1 MASAPRGSRYV
12 GRAGELARLDALVD
26 DVAAGRRRVLLVG
39 GEAGIG
45 KTRTVSELAERA
57 RARGARV
64 LWGRC
69 PEAEG
74 APDFW
79 PFVQMVRAFAEG
91 AAPDAL
97 RSALSG
103 AEDLAR
109 LVPELGARVP
119 GLAAA
124 TPALDA
130 SQARFRL
137 FDAAASFARR
147 LAREAP
153 LLLVFDDLHFADP
166 SSLRLLE
173 FVARDP
179 EPAALGIAC
188 TWRDT
193 DVTPDAPAALCV
205 AELAR
210 APGAERVML
219 RGLEEPELATYLE
232 HAVGVTPSAAVLAD
246 LHRRSEGNPFFAA
259 ELLRLLAGDGEHAA
273 GPAGTLP
280 PSVRAV
286 VGRRLERLPAETRAA
301 LEVAAVV
308 GREFSLPRLELAAER
323 TRVELLERLEP
334 AVAARV
340 VEAVDAASGRYRFAH
355 AVIREVLY
363 DGLPLTQRLA
373 LHERVGKA
381 IEALHGADRDDHLA
395 ELAHHFC
402 AAAPLGHADV
412 AVEYARRAAERAC
425 ERLGFE
431 EAALLY
437 RRALDALGLGDDDSP
452 RRCDLLVGLGVA
464 QHRSGA
470 IPAGAER
477 LAEALALAQRLDDPE
492 RILRAILGP
501 GWFVGDTFPIS
512 DLGEAPALER
522 ALARIPGDS
531 ALVAEAV
538 SFLATRLFWVGRLE
552 EADRE
557 SARAVAIARRVG
569 DPRRLGRCL
578 EARHWVLGGPD
589 HLAEREALAG
599 ELLAVAEA
607 AGDVEMQCAAHRWRA
622 TDALERGDGAG
633 FERELA
639 ACASVARRTR
649 QPFFRFFAAAL
660 RALDAL
666 VSGRLEEAERRA
678 QRVLEASLRS
688 GYASGA
694 SSMATLLMLVRWHR
708 GDLEGAL
715 ALTAEGLRQ
724 RNTITQVLRVARA
737 AFEAEAGRPAEGRA
751 VLEEVLSGEP
761 LPRNRSF
768 TGVGMMLARICERIG
783 AVDRAPA
790 VYALLEP
797 YADRNATIGLSNL
810 TVLSSVASPLG
821 GLSAL
826 LGRYDEAE
834 RHLERAVALETRTGS
849 QAWLALTQLRY
860 ARMLAARGR
869 AGRPRARAGAR
880 GGRARRGPAA
890 RLRGVPRRGRG
901 ALARARGGLR
911 GRRAGASRRR
921 RRRLGART
929 LRARGRRLGRRAR
942 RRAVPAARRARP
954 ARPRAPPRASGRG
967 AARAR
972 PLRGE
977 RWASGRRGGRRGRR
991 RPCARRRRQGRV
1003 PRAARRAGRG
1013 ARRGRALPRRGARRA
1028 GAGGDRR
1035 PHRGDRARRRARRPR
1050 PDRGLGRRARAS
1062 SGDARGARRAQAL
1075 AQRAARARRP
1085 PRSAHPHGA
1094 LLRLPPRPDAPDRL
1108 GAVSR
1113 GFRAPSGALN
1123 GDRHGPG

>member
-1 MASAPRGSRYV
+1 LASAPRGSRYV

-860 ARMLAARGR
+860 ARMLAARG
-869 AGRPRARAGAR
+869 
-880 GGRARRGPAA
+880 
-890 RLRGVPRRGRG
+890 
-901 ALARARGGLR
+901 
-911 GRRAGASRRR
+911 
-921 RRRLGART
+921 
-929 LRARGRRLGRRAR
+929 
-942 RRAVPAARRARP
+942 
-954 ARPRAPPRASGRG
+954 AP
-967 AARAR
+967 
-972 PLRGE
+972 
-977 RWASGRRGGRRGRR
+977 
-991 RPCARRRRQGRV
+991 
-1003 PRAARRAGRG
+1003 
-1013 ARRGRALPRRGARRA
+1013 
-1028 GAGGDRR
+1028 
-1035 PHRGDRARRRARRPR
+1035 GDRARARERAAAALDAARRHGFAAFLAEGEGLLRELEEGYAGAGPAPR
-1050 PDRGLGRRARAS
+1050 AAAAAASARGRFVREGDVWVVALDGAQCRLR
-1062 SGDARGARRAQAL
+1062 DARGLRVLAHLLAHPGAELHALDLYAVSGGRPAGEVVDAGDAGPALDAAAKAAYRARLAELAEELAEAERFHDAGRAERAQAEIDAL
-1075 AQRAARARRP
+1075 TEEIARGVGLGGRDRTVASAAERARQAVTHAVRAALKRLRSELPALADHLAPRIRTGLYCAYLPDPTRP
-1085 PRSAHPHGA
+1085 IDWE
-1094 LLRLPPRPDAPDRL
+1094 L
-1108 GAVSR
+1108 
-1113 GFRAPSGALN
+1113 
-1123 GDRHGPG
+1123 